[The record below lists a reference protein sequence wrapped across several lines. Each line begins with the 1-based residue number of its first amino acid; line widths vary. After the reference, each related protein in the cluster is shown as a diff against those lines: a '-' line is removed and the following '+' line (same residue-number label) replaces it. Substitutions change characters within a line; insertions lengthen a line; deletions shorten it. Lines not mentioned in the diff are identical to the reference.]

1 MLKALQMCNPTHIP
15 KVLPG
20 QLNTPTAAH
29 TCPRGQTQQHATNR
43 RRCAEHSSLVEP
55 PLRMRAP
62 TAQRTTSDAQCGR
75 CWEAGAALLG
85 LAAPRVCDK
94 QRAVILDQHLLDLL
108 LRLLVHVCARD
119 TPHVSPVHSGASAER
134 RRPAGSAAALRSP
147 PRRLRPGDAP
157 SVLQVHRLP
166 DALRMSHPITDGTTR
181 SVSTSA
187 SSMATALL
195 YAYYEAQINTRLGG
209 GAHFW

>member
-1 MLKALQMCNPTHIP
+1 MQHMLKALQMCNPTHIP

-119 TPHVSPVHSGASAER
+119 TPHVSQVHSGASAER

-147 PRRLRPGDAP
+147 PHRRRPGDAP
-157 SVLQVHRLP
+157 MCCRCTACQTP
-166 DALRMSHPITDGTTR
+166 
-181 SVSTSA
+181 SA
-187 SSMATALL
+187 CHIQSQTEPPGPSARQPPRWRQHCCMHTM
-195 YAYYEAQINTRLGG
+195 ECK
-209 GAHFW
+209 